1 MRAWLTCLGLASLAI
16 LVGIGLLGLRILPS
30 AADSNANGRRL
41 RMYVTG
47 YTSCDASIRAVKACD
62 GITASGRQAALGTVA
77 CGPSYPLGTV
87 FEIVGVGRMTCW
99 DRGGGIKDHMLDVWF
114 PDVQSAIRAGI
125 SAKWMDVIVY
135 GVGPVEAPANQAAA
149 PANAAPA
156 RSGYAALAV
165 PPTPTAPPPAPTPT
179 APARVAAAP
188 PPPTAAPAQR
198 AAPPASA
205 PKPQPPANAA
215 QAAAPPPPAEA
226 AKPPANAEQPPAPP
240 AAAPVEAAK
249 PPAEPP
255 TSVLA
260 KVEVTEGGPRP
271 KQPVARLERPAPH
284 LAAAESPLGDLV
296 ADMLRA
302 QYGARVGL
310 VANRDLQGGLPSGVV
325 TVEQV
330 MAALTPGRH
339 PLTQDLRGDT
349 LRAALELSLSRLDG
363 WDGFLHV
370 SGLRV
375 GYNPAAPVGQRLT
388 RFEFATGEPVAD
400 QGWYRVALTD
410 GVYFG
415 PGYTPILQ
423 AGKGLFAYQPLEDL
437 AVAWLRQRGTLAPG
451 LDGRLAVV
459 R

>member
-1 MRAWLTCLGLASLAI
+1 MKVWLTCLGLASLAI

-30 AADSNANGRRL
+30 AADSSANGRRL

-62 GITASGRQAALGTVA
+62 GITASGRKAALGTVA
-77 CGPSYPLGTV
+77 CGSSYPLGTV

-135 GVGPVEAPANQAAA
+135 TSAPANPSTQPAAASAQNDARAGYASLAASQPPAPTAAALAPTAPAPAVAATPPSKAAVATSQTASAPSAAKSKAPANQNPPPAPSAATPAQVARAPVEAPA
-149 PANAAPA
+149 
-156 RSGYAALAV
+156 
-165 PPTPTAPPPAPTPT
+165 
-179 APARVAAAP
+179 
-188 PPPTAAPAQR
+188 
-198 AAPPASA
+198 
-205 PKPQPPANAA
+205 
-215 QAAAPPPPAEA
+215 AE
-226 AKPPANAEQPPAPP
+226 
-240 AAAPVEAAK
+240 V
-249 PPAEPP
+249 
-255 TSVLA
+255 V
-260 KVEVTEGGPRP
+260 KVEVAEVVAET
-271 KQPVARLERPAPH
+271 QPVARLERAAPH
-284 LAAAESPLGDLV
+284 VTTAESPLGDLV
-296 ADMLRA
+296 ADMLRT

-310 VANRDLQGGLPSGVV
+310 VANRDLQGKLPAGVV
-325 TVEQV
+325 TAEQV
-330 MAALTPGRH
+330 AAALTPGRH

-349 LRAALELSLSRLDG
+349 LRAALELSLSGAEG
-363 WDGFLHV
+363 WEGFLHV

-375 GYNPAAPVGQRLT
+375 GYNPAAPAGQRLT
-388 RFEFATGEPVAD
+388 RFEFATGEAVAD

-423 AGKGLFAYQPLEDL
+423 EGKGLFAYQPLEDM
-437 AVAWLRQRGTLAPG
+437 AVHWLRQRGSVQPG
-451 LDGRLAVV
+451 LDGRLAVA